1 MIQLNLTKSSPGAL
15 FHGLIIDCQ
24 CFLLA
29 CRSQE
34 KRRPAVMTIIEIVIT
49 TNEFVCVCAYVCV
62 VGVRFGGPSCH
73 MGFDWWMADVWW
85 WMHTHIKP
93 IDGRTQVRRGF
104 GSLRQCYSFIKAESH
119 CGHRSWRWQANIMSG
134 WVDNDAMN
142 MRVTGWRGI
151 NICKAPA
158 AWCEIAVMAGFL
170 HCFECVFFVFV
181 FWSPTNTFLAHF
193 SFVKFFLLFLS
204 LWQVAK
210 SSANVWY
217 SNTDW
222 PFFSFIFSSLI
233 FLLSSFSH
241 LPVCHYL
248 PTSWPSHWSLHN
260 IDSLN
265 WNYPASLVFLF
276 LSLLICLPNHC

>member
-158 AWCEIAVMAGFL
+158 GWCEIAVMAGFL

-204 LWQVAK
+204 LWQNHQQMFDIPTPIGLFFL
-210 SSANVWY
+210 SSSVL
-217 SNTDW
+217 S
-222 PFFSFIFSSLI
+222 FSF
-233 FLLSSFSH
+233 FLLF
-241 LPVCHYL
+241 
-248 PTSWPSHWSLHN
+248 
-260 IDSLN
+260 
-265 WNYPASLVFLF
+265 
-276 LSLLICLPNHC
+276 LICPSVIICQPLDLHIDHYTILIA